1 MKAVTIRTLRRK
13 VSCKTPPSKEAS
25 EEDKKSVPCSHAMA
39 RGLKKPPKRRRLGR
53 PSRTAT
59 AQEQNAGLASKDPPT
74 VDAATGSW
82 AAEAVA
88 HARILLGERPP
99 EHGVPEA
106 AAMLSAVLLRLPD
119 LWSELAQDALLAFGT
134 TSTANDVSGSARS
147 RSGGSAF
154 VAGREDLAARS
165 RRLLLSAVASA
176 VCPVRSKAGNSRPL
190 AAAATSVTLQ
200 CLLGEAE
207 ADEGKFIAA
216 FQSLRRAEALAK
228 QAGDV
233 TGASRAEA
241 ALDGLRAAA
250 LQRWHFQMIND
261 VPRGEQYG
269 RAIALAVAQ
278 LAERPEVRARGGV
291 TALDIGTGT
300 GLLALMCAQQ
310 QGVQKVHACEMNE
323 ALCAIAKEVIA
334 SQTTSHCPITLH
346 PNVSTALSMEDRVDL
361 VFCEVF
367 DAGLLGEHAL
377 PTILHARQ
385 ALLREGGLL
394 IPACAQ
400 LFGQLVEAP
409 KLLER
414 FAVLHSPTGASLKGA
429 RLRNSERYSCETMST
444 IPHVK
449 LTDPIP
455 LVKLDFQEI
464 EYLYSNLGNWI
475 DPPVELRATCAGI
488 AQFLVYWWEIVLDT
502 EGYCRINTAPEG
514 GCESWEQA
522 VRPLAGWD
530 SDECLRVTDG
540 ELLHLHLRMQADGID
555 VLLQDAKNSEDP
567 VADIRIQCPPYVG
580 IDTAILEAGQGIDG
594 VSFACSMAPVWWR
607 NLGTQFDISSI
618 YAVSRGARFPPDEAT
633 VKGKDLLLKTDVGA
647 AHILDANVGLGIN
660 YAVMAWHWA
669 MVLVFMV
676 IYFGIAALTTPMHE
690 GIPWLTLVQKL
701 LVFWNM
707 WEALGL
713 GVLSGPM
720 HAEVN
725 PPFQDWWYRWTVGTM
740 KYNAPFLPCLPNR
753 RNYLDV
759 LVEGVLMYMLTIR
772 VLVSPEVTPALMWP
786 LTACLI
792 YEFLF
797 DYGQH
802 MHTYGTQ
809 TMYCFFCMCFTVE
822 QGQVAGLQL
831 FMTWFYLCSGWC
843 KIGPWFKYLNVSNLW
858 SAKYMVSMP
867 WSDWYRRVM
876 YKGYKDSDPDYHLTR
891 AATLF
896 SAACAVSE
904 TLGPML
910 VLSNSDSV
918 VTFSIIFIC
927 CMHLYIISTLIVDVF
942 TWNFVDALL
951 YIFLF
956 GCYGPAVGGPMGL
969 QWHDVPKIHP
979 AMAAF
984 LLAHALYS
992 VYGNFVPSHV
1002 PYVVAHRHAAGNFA
1016 QGVLLV
1022 RVSAAAKLGKVVA
1035 HSGCPVVKGAPAPGW
1050 IGEWLGFHLL
1060 MAYLWFWNLPNRM
1073 LLPLTFDQLQ
1083 AFGGREED
1091 FIMLHSVLVFDALAA
1106 HVRFD
1111 GLSNLALEGECTL
1124 CWVGGFQ
1131 SFPVQLFSDP
1141 SAMWKV
1147 VDSKKGVVREGTY
1160 TVQDVE
1166 DPAYKKPSDCRD
1178 LKIAKKLSMSR
1189 SLVPDDDLVE
1199 LQLEEEELMR
1209 FNDTDHWQAVK
1220 EAMARAL
1227 ASLAP
1232 GSFVQLLDISD
1243 ALPLSLLLAPE
1254 LCAAASRWDAV
1265 CCLRS
1270 RAEKQALLSLLASSS
1285 LDADRVH
1292 ILLASAQQLIQA
1304 ALPSPFPPNG
1314 AGAEA
1319 KLQSTPSASLVI
1331 CEDIVGASG
1340 ALRAEALEDLALLW
1354 RTCSG
1359 RHGRELRVVPEA
1371 IVMKLSLI
1379 DSDELERRTRV
1390 VERPGGVD
1398 VSEVNALSVS
1408 DFLSLEEALLKPRYL
1423 CKEVEALS
1431 LPLGPSLLTA
1441 LAALSARE
1449 NGAPLLRLRLTAESP
1464 GKVHGIVTRFAWP
1477 GSAGH
1482 CWDKRLAGVLWP
1494 CEGRNRP
1501 PHLEVGDCVVV
1512 TVGYTPARGL
1522 VVTPVC
1528 LERTSGTNKNDS
1540 G

>member
-1 MKAVTIRTLRRK
+1 
-13 VSCKTPPSKEAS
+13 
-25 EEDKKSVPCSHAMA
+25 MA

-59 AQEQNAGLASKDPPT
+59 SQEQQNAGLASKDSPT

-82 AAEAVA
+82 AAEAVG

-119 LWSELAQDALLAFGT
+119 LWSELAQDTLLAFGT

-176 VCPVRSKAGNSRPL
+176 VCPVRGKAAKVARSAQAGNSTPL
-190 AAAATSVTLQ
+190 AAAASSVTLQ

-233 TGASRAEA
+233 NGASRAEA

-269 RAIALAVAQ
+269 RAIASAVAQ
-278 LAERPEVRARGGV
+278 LAGRPEVRARGGV

-323 ALCAIAKEVIA
+323 ALCAIAREVIA
-334 SQTTSHCPITLH
+334 SQTTTHCPITLH
-346 PNVSTALSMEDRVDL
+346 PNVSTALSLEDRVDL

-502 EGYCRINTAPEG
+502 EGRCRINTAPEG

-530 SDECLRVTDG
+530 TDECLRVTDG
-540 ELLHLHLRMQADGID
+540 ELLHLHLRMQ
-555 VLLQDAKNSEDP
+555 
-567 VADIRIQCPPYVG
+567 
-580 IDTAILEAGQGIDG
+580 
-594 VSFACSMAPVWWR
+594 
-607 NLGTQFDISSI
+607 
-618 YAVSRGARFPPDEAT
+618 AT

-660 YAVMAWHWA
+660 YAVMAWHWT

-713 GVLSGPM
+713 GVISGPM
-720 HAEVN
+720 HAKVN

-759 LVEGVLMYMLTIR
+759 LVEGVLMYMLTVR
-772 VLVSPEVTPALMWP
+772 VLVSPEVTPALMW
-786 LTACLI
+786 I

-891 AATLF
+891 AATVF

-918 VTFSIIFIC
+918 VTFGIIFIC

-1022 RVSAAAKLGKVVA
+1022 RISAAAKLGKVVA
-1035 HSGCPVVKGAPAPGW
+1035 HNGCPVVKGAPAPGW

-1060 MAYLWFWNLPNRM
+1060 MAYFWFWNLPNRM

-1083 AFGGREED
+1083 AFGGRE
-1091 FIMLHSVLVFDALAA
+1091 V
-1106 HVRFD
+1106 
-1111 GLSNLALEGECTL
+1111 
-1124 CWVGGFQ
+1124 
-1131 SFPVQLFSDP
+1131 
-1141 SAMWKV
+1141 
-1147 VDSKKGVVREGTY
+1147 
-1160 TVQDVE
+1160 
-1166 DPAYKKPSDCRD
+1166 
-1178 LKIAKKLSMSR
+1178 
-1189 SLVPDDDLVE
+1189 
-1199 LQLEEEELMR
+1199 
-1209 FNDTDHWQAVK
+1209 
-1220 EAMARAL
+1220 
-1227 ASLAP
+1227 
-1232 GSFVQLLDISD
+1232 
-1243 ALPLSLLLAPE
+1243 
-1254 LCAAASRWDAV
+1254 AASTTPPH
-1265 CCLRS
+1265 CL
-1270 RAEKQALLSLLASSS
+1270 ACLPC
-1285 LDADRVH
+1285 
-1292 ILLASAQQLIQA
+1292 
-1304 ALPSPFPPNG
+1304 LPSC
-1314 AGAEA
+1314 
-1319 KLQSTPSASLVI
+1319 VY
-1331 CEDIVGASG
+1331 
-1340 ALRAEALEDLALLW
+1340 
-1354 RTCSG
+1354 
-1359 RHGRELRVVPEA
+1359 
-1371 IVMKLSLI
+1371 I
-1379 DSDELERRTRV
+1379 D
-1390 VERPGGVD
+1390 G
-1398 VSEVNALSVS
+1398 
-1408 DFLSLEEALLKPRYL
+1408 
-1423 CKEVEALS
+1423 
-1431 LPLGPSLLTA
+1431 
-1441 LAALSARE
+1441 
-1449 NGAPLLRLRLTAESP
+1449 
-1464 GKVHGIVTRFAWP
+1464 
-1477 GSAGH
+1477 
-1482 CWDKRLAGVLWP
+1482 
-1494 CEGRNRP
+1494 
-1501 PHLEVGDCVVV
+1501 
-1512 TVGYTPARGL
+1512 
-1522 VVTPVC
+1522 
-1528 LERTSGTNKNDS
+1528 
-1540 G
+1540 